1 MNIDFATHFIPE
13 FRRSFRARDDG
24 GPDRRRYHEIAAGLS
39 DVIALN
45 SGDPDLT
52 AAPAAVD
59 AAIDA
64 LRRGKTH
71 YVFGGLP
78 ELRAAIVRKL
88 RLENGV
94 IVPSEHQVI
103 VTNGSAEAA
112 TAVFQTLLEPGDE
125 VLTTIPYY
133 GGHVGAIKAARGI
146 PVTIPTNGD
155 RLWEP
160 DPGDVDARITPK
172 TKAFIFAN
180 PGNPTA
186 AVYRRETL
194 EALLDI
200 ARRRRILMIADEL
213 FERYVYDGHR
223 HVSMAS
229 LPESA
234 DWVVTINGFS
244 KSYCMTG
251 WRLGWVIAPPWLLPP
266 LDQMRYAMSMAA
278 ASANQWG
285 GVAALSD
292 AARPYYDEVHR
303 TYGERRAF
311 FLKALG
317 EMGLAQRPTP
327 GAFVGMLDVRKIG
340 RSSAEMWETILR
352 EARIAMSSG
361 GAFGPQAEGW
371 LRYSLIQPF
380 DRLREA
386 ASRLAPVVRRL
397 LTDAGYS

>member
-1 MNIDFATHFIPE
+1 MEFASRFIPE

-24 GPDRRRYHEIAAGLS
+24 GFDRKRYQQIAAGLS

-52 AAPAAVD
+52 AAPVAVEAAV
-59 AAIDA
+59 DA

-88 RLENGV
+88 KLENGV
-94 IVPSEHQVI
+94 TVPSEGQVV

-125 VLTTIPYY
+125 VLTTMPYY
-133 GGHVGAIKAARGI
+133 GGHVGAIAAARGV
-146 PVTIPTNGD
+146 PVIVPTAGD

-160 DPGDVDARITPK
+160 DPGDVEARITPR

-186 AVYRRETL
+186 AVYRRQTL
-194 EALLDI
+194 EALLDL
-200 ARRRRILMIADEL
+200 ARRKRILMIPDEL

-223 HVSMAS
+223 HVSMAA
-229 LPESA
+229 LPDAA
-234 DWVVTINGFS
+234 DWVITIGGFS

-251 WRLGWVIAPPWLLPP
+251 WRLGWVIAPPWLAPVLE
-266 LDQMRYAMSMAA
+266 QMRYAMSMAA
-278 ASANQWG
+278 ATANQWG

-292 AARPYYDEVHR
+292 EARPYYTEVHR
-303 TYGERRAF
+303 TYGERRAY
-311 FLKALG
+311 FLGALG
-317 EMGLAQRPTP
+317 EMGLPQQPTP
-327 GAFVGMLDVRKIG
+327 GAFVGMFDIRKTG
-340 RSSAEMWETILR
+340 RPSTAVVETILR
-352 EARIAMSSG
+352 EAHVAVSPG
-361 GAFGPQAEGW
+361 VAFGPQAEGW
-371 LRYSLIQPF
+371 VRYSLIKPLEVLK
-380 DRLREA
+380 DA
-386 ASRLAPVVRRL
+386 AQRMAPVVRRL
-397 LTDAGYS
+397 LTDAGRM